1 MSRRTDE
8 LLARNERWAEATER
22 ADPDFFRRL
31 ASLQAPRY
39 LWIGC
44 SDSRVPATQ
53 ITDLAPGE
61 IFVHRNVA
69 NVISPTDLNLLSAVQ
84 FALDVLAVDEVVVCG
99 HYGCG
104 GVGAVLRRE
113 RHGLVDHWLR
123 AIVEVRERHEAE
135 LAALP
140 DDAARLAR
148 LCELNV
154 AAQVDNLCRT
164 SVVRDAWRRGR
175 DVAVHGW
182 IYGVAD
188 GRLRDL
194 GVTRTAPPAPA
205 ETANQGGGGDGG

>member
-1 MSRRTDE
+1 MPLSADD
-8 LLARNERWAEATER
+8 LLARNRLWAEATER

-31 ASLQAPRY
+31 AGQQAPRF

-69 NVISPTDLNLLSAVQ
+69 NVVSPTDLNLLSAVQ
-84 FALDVLAVDEVVVCG
+84 FALDVLKVGEVVVCG

-123 AIVEVRERHEAE
+123 AIVEVRERHEEE
-135 LAALP
+135 LAELP
-140 DDAARLAR
+140 DDAARHER

-154 AAQVDNLCRT
+154 RSQVDNLCRT
-164 SVVRDAWRRGR
+164 SVVRDAWRRGQA
-175 DVAVHGW
+175 VAVHGW

-194 GVTRTAPPAPA
+194 GVTRTGPPAAA
-205 ETANQGGGGDGG
+205 ERTV